1 MARQFTTSLVR
12 LSYVSVFQPRET
24 PQGTKKYSVT
34 CLLPKSDKAGY
45 DALMKAICE
54 EYQANKDTVL
64 KGIAK
69 PKIPVHDGDGTTS
82 TGAEFGPECKGHWV
96 FTASANETFPPSVVD
111 QRVQPIMNQ
120 TDVYSGCWGHVAIS
134 IYAYNNQSKGIG
146 FGLNGIQKVK
156 DDEALGFSFNA
167 SDAFST
173 VEGSSD
179 DLPFAKTGEIDPLTG
194 LPIVE

>member
-1 MARQFTTSLVR
+1 MSKQFTTNLVR

-45 DALMKAICE
+45 DALMKAIGDV
-54 EYQANKDTVL
+54 YQESKDTVL

-69 PKIPVHDGDGTTS
+69 PKIPVHDGDGVTS
-82 TGAEFGPECKGHWV
+82 TGAEFGPECKGNWV
-96 FTASANETFPPSVVD
+96 FTASANENYPPSVVD
-111 QRVQPIMNQ
+111 QRVQPVMNQ

-146 FGLNGIQKVK
+146 FGLNGVQKVK
-156 DDEALGFSFNA
+156 DDEPLGFSFNA
-167 SDAFST
+167 NEAFSA

-179 DLPFAKTGEIDPLTG
+179 DSEFTPMGGVDPLTG
-194 LPIVE
+194 LPLGM

>member
-24 PQGTKKYSVT
+24 PQGIKKYSVT

-45 DALMKAICE
+45 DALMKAISE
-54 EYQANKDTVL
+54 EYQANKDTIL

-96 FTASANETFPPSVVD
+96 FTASANEDYPPSVVD
-111 QRVQPIMNQ
+111 QRVQPIMNR
-120 TDVYSGCWGHVAIS
+120 TDMYSGCWGHVAIS

-146 FGLNGIQKVK
+146 FGLNGVQKVK
-156 DDEALGFSFNA
+156 DDEALGFSFDANE
-167 SDAFST
+167 AFSA
-173 VEGSSD
+173 VEGFSD
-179 DLPFAKTGEIDPLTG
+179 DLPFTKTGEIDPLTG